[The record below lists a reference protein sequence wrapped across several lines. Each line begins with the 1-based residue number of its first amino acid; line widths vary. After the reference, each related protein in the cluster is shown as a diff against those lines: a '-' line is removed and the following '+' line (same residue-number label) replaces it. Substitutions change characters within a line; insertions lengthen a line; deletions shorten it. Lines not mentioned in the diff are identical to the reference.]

1 MALIGKIRNNS
12 WILIVAVALGL
23 GGFLVMDMVS
33 AGQGPGGGLSQ
44 LVVGKVNGEKIRRTE
59 FERIYGL
66 RFNGST
72 LPTYQNRNTLWDWFV
87 EDQLLREEADA
98 IGLGVSD
105 AEIAELEFGA
115 NPSPIIRRNFPNPQ
129 QPGQINRQQLDY
141 FKGLI
146 DGGTLRDEI
155 EAGRMSPQFPDFW
168 RMQRDMIKKDR
179 LQTKLQALVQKGMY
193 TPNWMAEMGYNEQ
206 NQNVDF
212 VYVKVPYDQ
221 IPNGDVTIADSD
233 LSAYLK
239 ANAARFERKLEE
251 RVLDYVV
258 FDVIPTAADSAAIR
272 GKMQELVAE
281 FRNPADSDSIF
292 VLRHEGVITPAYVAK
307 EDLSTGIA
315 DTVMNMPAGSV
326 YGPYVESGEYR
337 LLKVIDRVSM
347 ADSADTRHILL
358 SATTADQFAT
368 AGARADSIINVLNAG
383 TTAFDSLVVAFSED
397 PGSVGNGGKYEGVT
411 PNQFVPEFNRVLFIT
426 GVPGQLYKVRTSYGV
441 HIVEILSRTAA
452 TTERA
457 NVAFIREAIVPSKE
471 TQDNVFQDA
480 SQFIANNRSLGDM
493 KTAAGSAS
501 NLRVVSTPALD
512 KNAYALGDLGFSNDT
527 KDAIC
532 WAFSADPGD
541 VSPSVYSFTD
551 QVRYY
556 DNKYVVI
563 GLQDILA
570 PGSPSVDQVRA
581 ELEAEVLAAKK
592 TEMVGSQTQGMD
604 LRAIAAKYGTKVDT
618 IQRAAFSRP
627 SMPGLG
633 SEPKV
638 VATAVGLGQ
647 GQTSAPIQGAG
658 GVFVLQVTNKPAV
671 GQATNLPQMRQQMS
685 RTAQGAVASSFIALF
700 RESADVEDNRATY
713 ECN

>member
-12 WILIVAVALGL
+12 WILIVAVGLGL

-59 FERIYGL
+59 FERIYSL
-66 RFNGST
+66 RFNGSN

-87 EDQLLREEADA
+87 EDQLVRDEAEA
-98 IGLGVSD
+98 IGLGISD

-129 QPGQINRQQLDY
+129 QPGAINRQQLDY
-141 FKGLI
+141 FKGMI

-179 LQTKLQALVQKGMY
+179 LQAKLQALVQKGMY

-206 NQNVDF
+206 NQSVDF

-233 LSAYLK
+233 LNSYLK
-239 ANAARFERKLEE
+239 ANAARYERKMEE
-251 RVLDYVV
+251 RIIDYVV
-258 FDVIPTAADSAAIR
+258 FDVIPTAADSSVIR
-272 GKMQELVAE
+272 NKMQGLVAD
-281 FRNPADSDSIF
+281 FRNPTDGDSTF
-292 VLRHEGVITPAYVAK
+292 VLRHEGVITPAYVGK

-315 DTVMNMPAGSV
+315 DTVMNLPSGSV

-337 LLKVIDRVSM
+337 LLKVIDRVTM

-358 SATTADQFAT
+358 SATTDDQFAK

-397 PGSVGNGGKYEGVT
+397 PGSVSNGGKYEGVT

-426 GVPGQLYKVRTSYGV
+426 GVPGQLYKVRTAYGI

-480 SQFIANNRSLGDM
+480 SQFIANNRSLSDM
-493 KTAAGSAS
+493 KTTAGSAN
-501 NLRVVSTPALD
+501 NLRVVSTPAFD
-512 KNAYALGDLGFSNDT
+512 KNAYALGELGFSNDT

-532 WAFSADPGD
+532 WAFSADAGD

-556 DNKYVVI
+556 DNRYVVV
-563 GLQDILA
+563 GLQKVLE
-570 PGSPSVDQVRA
+570 PGTPSIDEIRT

-592 TEMVGSQTQGMD
+592 TEMIASQIKGMD
-604 LRAIAAKYGTKVDT
+604 LRAIAGKYGTKVDT

-633 SEPKV
+633 VEPKV
-638 VATAVGLGQ
+638 VATAVGLAQ

-671 GQATNLPQMRQQMS
+671 GQATNLPQIRQQMS
-685 RTAQGAVASSFIALF
+685 RAAQGDVASSFITLF